1 MSAHLFSPWSQRG
14 LVLRN
19 RIVVSPMCQ
28 YSAEPD
34 GRLTDWH
41 LVHLG
46 SRAVGGAGLVF
57 VEATSVEPRG
67 RLSLGDSGLWG
78 EHQSPMLARIA
89 DFVRGQGAAAGIQ
102 LTHAGRKAW
111 TSERGHGPE
120 RPIAPSA
127 LPFDEGWAE
136 PEALDEP
143 GIEAVVDAFRRS
155 AKLARAAGFDVVE
168 IHAAHGYLIHQF
180 LSPLANHRTDAW
192 GGSLENRARLLDRVV
207 SAVRDG
213 FGEDR
218 PVWVRFSCSDWLP
231 GGFTVEE
238 CAEVA
243 RRLAGRVDVVDC
255 SSGGVV
261 AHAPIPVAP
270 GYQVPFAEAVRRE
283 SGVPTCAVGLL
294 TDPAGCDA
302 VIREGRADFVALA
315 REELRDP
322 YFPLHAATA
331 LGVDVSYWPKQYLR
345 ARPR

>member
-14 LVLRN
+14 LTLRN
-19 RIVVSPMCQ
+19 RIAVSPMCQ

-67 RLSLGDSGLWG
+67 RLSLGDSGLWA
-78 EHQSPMLARIA
+78 EHQMPMLERITA
-89 DFVRGQGAAAGIQ
+89 FVRAQGAAAGIQ
-102 LTHAGRKAW
+102 LGHAGRKAW
-111 TSERGHGPE
+111 TTDRGHGPE
-120 RPIAPSA
+120 RPVAPSA
-127 LPFDEGWAE
+127 VPFDDGWAE
-136 PEALDEP
+136 PEALDDA
-143 GIEAVVDAFRRS
+143 GIEAVVEAFAR
-155 AKLARAAGFDVVE
+155 AAGLARRAGFDVVE
-168 IHAAHGYLIHQF
+168 IHAAHGDLIHEF
-180 LSPLANHRTDAW
+180 LSPLSNRRDDAF

-207 SAVRDG
+207 AAVRAG
-213 FGEDR
+213 FGDDR
-218 PVWVRFSCSDWLP
+218 PVWVRFSCTDWLP

-243 RRLAGRVDVVDC
+243 RGLAGRVDVVDC

-261 AHAPIPVAP
+261 ANAPIPVAP

-294 TDPAGCDA
+294 TDPAACDA
-302 VIREGRADFVALA
+302 VVREGRADLVALA

-331 LGVDVSYWPKQYLR
+331 LGHDVPYWPKQYLR